1 MNTLDSNL
9 NNIDELFKSCNQF
22 VTILN
27 LNQELIEKNI
37 LIPSGQKILC
47 SSNSK
52 EYNYNIISIKEIDTL
67 SFLKTLLTN
76 NYNNLIHTT
85 IIIYGNSIT
94 KENIYFKIISDLGKI
109 LYNDSEIK
117 KLNGMIFDNYNDF
130 IANIQ
135 GNYMKKA
142 IISIYSKEESEKL
155 MCEFELINLQLFN
168 ENQIFDIKNKAV
180 IINCI
185 DESDLEKMISSL
197 NFIEL
202 IVNDWD
208 NIKKQNINFNSQ
220 NNIITDKSQLN
231 NKYLLNNNNNIP
243 NNDNN
248 FQSVFTSK
256 FNSINQTQNIEEQDF
271 ENRIINNQNPD
282 IYNYDNIQA
291 RQNSIISDNKIYKE
305 DINRLNN
312 INRHLEN
319 ALHEQRKMNYD
330 LVSQNE
336 QLNKNNSSLCN
347 QYKNLKNCLDERKNQ
362 ENYLMDILNC
372 KSETEKRLNE
382 TLYVLGN
389 LKIKKSQLEMDYQ
402 ILMEDY
408 NKLKYKNDN
417 DIKCLNYIRE
427 EQEKNMIN
435 IEKNVASMLNEIDK
449 LKKENS
455 DLKKEKENINC
466 IYEKNII
473 ENQNIQEKYMEE
485 KCKNDK
491 LFNEY
496 EKIKKLLKNYQI
508 SFNDEEL
515 WNKNNEEKKKNE
527 AINKIKLI
535 NELHQKIQ
543 NYRTNRIKRNYSE

>member
-1 MNTLDSNL
+1 MNISDSNL

-85 IIIYGNSIT
+85 IIIYGNSLT
-94 KENIYFKIISDLGKI
+94 KENIYFNIISDLGKI

-155 MCEFELINLQLFN
+155 MCEFELINLQLYN

-180 IINCI
+180 IVNCI
-185 DESDLEKMISSL
+185 DESDLEKMISAL

-208 NIKKQNINFNSQ
+208 NIKKQNINYNSQ
-220 NNIITDKSQLN
+220 NNIITDKSQIN
-231 NKYLLNNNNNIP
+231 NKYILNNNNIH

-330 LVSQNE
+330 LD
-336 QLNKNNSSLCN
+336 L
-347 QYKNLKNCLDERKNQ
+347 
-362 ENYLMDILNC
+362 LNC

-402 ILMEDY
+402 ILMEQY

-417 DIKCLNYIRE
+417 DIKCINYIRE

-455 DLKKEKENINC
+455 DLKKEKENINYL
-466 IYEKNII
+466 YEKNII

-491 LFNEY
+491 LVNEY
-496 EKIKKLLKNYQI
+496 DKIKKLLKNYQI

>member
-1 MNTLDSNL
+1 MNNSDSNL

-256 FNSINQTQNIEEQDF
+256 FNSINQTQNIEEQDI
-271 ENRIINNQNPD
+271 ENRMINNQNPD

-336 QLNKNNSSLCN
+336 QLNKNNSSLCD

-515 WNKNNEEKKKNE
+515 WNKKKEKKKKNE